1 MKSQHGETDM
11 SFKKTLLGGVALG
24 LTVALPAA
32 AQDDTTQIAFI
43 PQIAGIPYY
52 VAMEEGAQRAAEQL
66 GVEYVQEGPT
76 STNAADQLRIF
87 ESFVNQGFDVIAIS
101 PLDEETLKPA
111 ISRALEQDIVVLT
124 SDADA
129 PGSDRQYFVAQ
140 ALDQDLGYTLLDE
153 TVERIG
159 DSGKIAI
166 VSDSPTIQSMQNWIA
181 AIEERAETTYPD
193 IEIVSVDHTDGTAQR
208 AYQFAT
214 DAMTRN
220 PDLKAVLGMASTT
233 CPGIA
238 QAVEA
243 AGASDEVLTA
253 GYCSPN
259 TARDAIK
266 SGAMDFSVLWNP
278 ADLGYLTVWVGNELA
293 NGGEITDSFEVDGL
307 EQTIE
312 YMPENDAILL
322 GPPAVFTEE
331 NVDDFDF

>member
-1 MKSQHGETDM
+1 MTYRTILM
-11 SFKKTLLGGVALG
+11 ATALG
-24 LTVALPAA
+24 AMLAMPATTA
-32 AQDDTTQIAFI
+32 SAQDETRIAFI

-52 VAMEEGAQRAAEQL
+52 VAMREGGDRAAEEL
-66 GVEYVQEGPT
+66 GVTYVQEGPT

-101 PLDEETLKPA
+101 PLDEESLRPA
-111 ISRALEQDIVVLT
+111 ITEAIEAGIIVLT

-129 PGSDRQYFVAQ
+129 PNSDRQYFVAQ

-153 TVERIG
+153 AVARVG

-166 VSDSPTIQSMQNWIA
+166 VSDAPTIQSMQNWIA
-181 AIEERAETTYPD
+181 AIQERAESTYPD
-193 IEIVSVDHTDGTAQR
+193 IEIVSVDHTDGTAAR

-220 PDLKAVLGMASTT
+220 PDLLAVLGMASTT

-243 AGASDEVLTA
+243 ADAIGSVLSA

-259 TARDAIK
+259 TARAYIE
-266 SGAMDFSVLWNP
+266 SGAMPYSVLWNP
-278 ADLGYLTVWVGNELA
+278 ADLGYLTVWVGDHLV
-293 NGGEITDSFEVDGL
+293 NGGSIEGTMEIPGL
-307 EQTIE
+307 ADPITYLPDDDI
-312 YMPENDAILL
+312 ILL
-322 GPPAVFTEE
+322 GPPTVFTID
-331 NVDDFDF
+331 NVNDFDF

>member
-1 MKSQHGETDM
+1 MRHIGKGATA
-11 SFKKTLLGGVALG
+11 FAGALLMVG
-24 LTVALPAA
+24 PAI
-32 AQDDTTQIAFI
+32 AQDDTTQIAFV

-52 VAMEEGAQRAAEQL
+52 VAMREGAERAAAEL

-87 ESFVNQGFDVIAIS
+87 ESFVNQGFDVISIS

-111 ISRALEQDIVVLT
+111 IARAREAGIIVLT

-153 TVERIG
+153 TVERVG

-181 AIEERAETTYPD
+181 AIQERAASTYPE
-193 IEIVSVDHTDGTAQR
+193 IEIVSVDHTDGTAAR

-243 AGASDEVLTA
+243 AGAIGDVLSA

-259 TARDAIK
+259 TARDYIK
-266 SGAMDFSVLWNP
+266 SGAMPFSVLWNP
-278 ADLGYLTVWVGNELA
+278 ADLGYLTVWVADYL
-293 NGGEITDSFEVDGL
+293 VDGG
-307 EQTIE
+307 TIDGDLDV
-312 YMPENDAILL
+312 PGFDAPVRYLAESDIILL
-322 GPPAVFTEE
+322 GPPAVFTPD

>member
-1 MKSQHGETDM
+1 MNIKN
-11 SFKKTLLGGVALG
+11 TLMHGVALG
-24 LTVALPAA
+24 LLAAAPAA
-32 AQDDTTQIAFI
+32 AQGDTIQIAFI

-52 VAMEEGAQRAAEQL
+52 VAMEEGADRAAEAF

-101 PLDEETLKPA
+101 PLDEETLRPA
-111 ISRALEQDIVVLT
+111 ITRAINQGIIVLT

-129 PGSDRQYFVAQ
+129 PGSGRQFFVAQ

-153 TVERIG
+153 MVSRIG
-159 DSGKIAI
+159 ETGKIAI

-181 AIEERAETTYPD
+181 AVEERAETSYPE

-220 PDLKAVLGMASTT
+220 PDLKAILGMASTT

-243 AGASDEVLTA
+243 AGVVGEVLTA

-259 TARDAIK
+259 TARAYIE
-266 SGAMDFSVLWNP
+266 SGAMPFSVLWNP
-278 ADLGYLTVWVGNELA
+278 ADLGYLTVWVGQHLA
-293 NGGEITDSFEVDGL
+293 NGGEITGDFEVEGL
-307 EQTIE
+307 DATIQ
-312 YMPENDAILL
+312 YLPETDVILL
-322 GPPAVFTEE
+322 GPPSVFTAE
-331 NVDDFDF
+331 NVADFDF

>member
-1 MKSQHGETDM
+1 MKRISSAGC
-11 SFKKTLLGGVALG
+11 LALG
-24 LTVALPAA
+24 VLLASPAT
-32 AQDDTTQIAFI
+32 AQDKIQIAFI

-52 VAMEEGAQRAAEQL
+52 VAMEEGARRAAEEL

-87 ESFVNQGFDVIAIS
+87 ESFVAQGFEVIAIS

-111 ISRALEQDIVVLT
+111 ITSARAQGIIVLT

-129 PGSDRQYFVAQ
+129 PGSDRQFFVAQ
-140 ALDQDLGYTLLDE
+140 ALDKDLGYTLLDE
-153 TVERIG
+153 TVKRIG
-159 DSGKIAI
+159 DQGKIAI

-181 AIEERAETTYPD
+181 AIQERAASTYAG
-193 IEIVSVDHTDGTAQR
+193 IEIVSVDHTDGTAAR

-243 AGASDEVLTA
+243 AGAIGEVLTA

-259 TARDAIK
+259 TARDYIK
-266 SGAMDFSVLWNP
+266 SGAMPFSVLWNP
-278 ADLGYLTVWVGNELA
+278 ADLGYLTVWVGDHLADGNEVTGDL
-293 NGGEITDSFEVDGL
+293 DVPGL
-307 EQTIE
+307 GLVKFL
-312 YMPENDAILL
+312 PETKTILL
-322 GPPAVFTEE
+322 GPPAVFTAE
-331 NVDDFDF
+331 NVDSFQF

>member
-1 MKSQHGETDM
+1 MKI
-11 SFKKTLLGGVALG
+11 TLVGAVALAAALA
-24 LTVALPAA
+24 LTAPVA
-32 AQDDTTQIAFI
+32 AQDDKTQIAFI

-52 VAMEEGAQRAAEQL
+52 VAMREGAERAAEEL

-87 ESFVNQGFDVIAIS
+87 ESFVNQGFDVISIS

-111 ISRALEQDIVVLT
+111 IARAREAGIIVLT

-153 TVERIG
+153 AVARVG

-181 AIEERAETTYPD
+181 AIQDRAETTYPE
-193 IEIVSVDHTDGTAQR
+193 IEIVSVDHTDGTAAR

-243 AGASDEVLTA
+243 AGAIGDVLSA

-259 TARDAIK
+259 TARDYIK
-266 SGAMDFSVLWNP
+266 SGAMPFSVLWNP
-278 ADLGYLTVWVGNELA
+278 ADLGYLTVWVADYLVGGGTVEGDLEVAGLA
-293 NGGEITDSFEVDGL
+293 APVRYL
-307 EQTIE
+307 
-312 YMPENDAILL
+312 PESDILLL
-322 GPPAVFTEE
+322 GPPSVFTPD
-331 NVDDFDF
+331 NVDKFDF

>member
-1 MKSQHGETDM
+1 MNIKN
-11 SFKKTLLGGVALG
+11 TLMHGVALG
-24 LTVALPAA
+24 LLAAAPAA
-32 AQDDTTQIAFI
+32 AQDDTIQIAFI

-52 VAMEEGAQRAAEQL
+52 VAMEEGADRAAEAL
-66 GVEYVQEGPT
+66 GVEYVQQGPT

-101 PLDEETLKPA
+101 PLDEETLRPA
-111 ISRALEQDIVVLT
+111 ITRAIDQGIIVLT

-129 PGSDRQYFVAQ
+129 PGSGRQFFVAQ

-153 TVERIG
+153 MVLRIG
-159 DSGKIAI
+159 ETGKIAI

-181 AIEERAETTYPD
+181 AVQERAETSYPE
-193 IEIVSVDHTDGTAQR
+193 IEIVSVDHTDGTAER

-220 PDLKAVLGMASTT
+220 PDLNAILGMASTT

-243 AGASDEVLTA
+243 AGVVGEVLTA

-259 TARDAIK
+259 TARAYIE
-266 SGAMDFSVLWNP
+266 SGAMPFSVLWNP
-278 ADLGYLTVWVGNELA
+278 ADLGYLTVWVGPHLA
-293 NGGEITDSFEVDGL
+293 NGGEITGDFEVEGL
-307 EQTIE
+307 DATIQ
-312 YMPENDAILL
+312 YLPETDVILL
-322 GPPAVFTEE
+322 GPPSVFTAE
-331 NVDDFDF
+331 NVADFDF

>member
-1 MKSQHGETDM
+1 M
-11 SFKKTLLGGVALG
+11 SLTKTLMGGVALG
-24 LTVALPAA
+24 LTVGLPAA

-52 VAMEEGAQRAAEQL
+52 VAMEEGAERAAEEL

-111 ISRALEQDIVVLT
+111 ISRAIEQGIIVLT

-129 PGSDRQYFVAQ
+129 PGSDRQFFVAQ

-153 TVERIG
+153 AVDRIG
-159 DSGKIAI
+159 ESGKIAI

-181 AIEERAETTYPD
+181 AIEERAETTYPE

-220 PDLKAVLGMASTT
+220 PDLKAILGMASTT

-243 AGASDEVLTA
+243 ASLNDEVLTA

-278 ADLGYLTVWVGNELA
+278 ADLGYLTVWVGDYLA
-293 NGGEITDSFEVDGL
+293 DGGQITGDFEVEGL
-307 EQTIE
+307 EQTIQ
-312 YMPENDAILL
+312 YLPENDVILL

>member
-1 MKSQHGETDM
+1 MTYR
-11 SFKKTLLGGVALG
+11 TLLMATALG
-24 LTVALPAA
+24 AMLAMPATTA
-32 AQDDTTQIAFI
+32 SAQDETRIAFI

-52 VAMEEGAQRAAEQL
+52 VAMRDGGDRAAEEL
-66 GVEYVQEGPT
+66 GVTYVQEGPT

-101 PLDEETLKPA
+101 PLDEESLRPA
-111 ISRALEQDIVVLT
+111 ITEAIEAGIIVLT

-129 PGSDRQYFVAQ
+129 PNSDRQYFVAQ

-153 TVERIG
+153 AVARVG

-166 VSDSPTIQSMQNWIA
+166 VSDAPTIQSMQNWIA
-181 AIEERAETTYPD
+181 AIQERAESTYPN
-193 IEIVSVDHTDGTAQR
+193 IEIVSVDHTDGTAAR

-220 PDLKAVLGMASTT
+220 PDLLAVLGMASTT

-243 AGASDEVLTA
+243 ADAIGSVLSA

-259 TARDAIK
+259 TARAYIE
-266 SGAMDFSVLWNP
+266 SGAMPYSVLWNP
-278 ADLGYLTVWVGNELA
+278 ADLGYLTVWVGDHLV
-293 NGGEITDSFEVDGL
+293 NGGSIEETMEIPGL
-307 EQTIE
+307 ADPIT
-312 YMPENDAILL
+312 YLPEDDIILL
-322 GPPAVFTEE
+322 GPPTVFTID
-331 NVDDFDF
+331 NVNDFDF

>member
-1 MKSQHGETDM
+1 MSLTKSL
-11 SFKKTLLGGVALG
+11 SLGAALG
-24 LTVALPAA
+24 LATAIPAA

-52 VAMEEGAQRAAEQL
+52 VAMEEGAQRAAEEL

-111 ISRALEQDIVVLT
+111 IARALEAGIVVLT

-129 PGSDRQYFVAQ
+129 PGSDRQFFVAQ

-153 TVERIG
+153 AVERIG
-159 DSGKIAI
+159 ESGKIAI

-181 AIEERAETTYPD
+181 AIEERAAEAYPE

-243 AGASDEVLTA
+243 AGLVGEVLTA

-259 TARDAIK
+259 TAREYIK
-266 SGAMDFSVLWNP
+266 SGAMPFSVLWNP
-278 ADLGYLTVWVGNELA
+278 AELGYLTVWVGDHLVD
-293 NGGEITDSFEVDGL
+293 GGEITEDFEVDGL
-307 EQTIE
+307 EQTIQ
-312 YMPENDAILL
+312 YLPENDVILL

>member
-1 MKSQHGETDM
+1 M
-11 SFKKTLLGGVALG
+11 GGVALAMLAAG
-24 LTVALPAA
+24 PAA
-32 AQDDTTQIAFI
+32 AQDDTIQIAFI

-52 VAMEEGAQRAAEQL
+52 VAMEEGAQRAAEAL

-87 ESFVNQGFDVIAIS
+87 ESFVSQGFDVIAIS
-101 PLDEETLKPA
+101 PLDEETLRPA
-111 ISRALEQDIVVLT
+111 IARAIEQGIVVLT

-129 PGSDRQYFVAQ
+129 PGSDRQFFVAQ

-153 TVERIG
+153 TVARIG
-159 DSGKIAI
+159 ESGKIAI

-181 AIEERAETTYPD
+181 AVQERAETTYPD
-193 IEIVSVDHTDGTAQR
+193 IEIVSVDHTDGTAER

-220 PDLKAVLGMASTT
+220 PDLKAILGMASTT

-243 AGASDEVLTA
+243 AGVIGEVLSA

-259 TARDAIK
+259 TARAYIE
-266 SGAMDFSVLWNP
+266 SGAMPFSVLWNP
-278 ADLGYLTVWVGNELA
+278 ADLGYLTVWVGNHLA
-293 NGGEITDSFEVDGL
+293 TGGAITGDFQIEGL
-307 EQTIE
+307 AQTIK
-312 YMPENDAILL
+312 YLPESDIILL
-322 GPPAVFTEE
+322 GPPSVFTAE
-331 NVDDFDF
+331 NVGDFDF

>member
-1 MKSQHGETDM
+1 M
-11 SFKKTLLGGVALG
+11 SLRATIAGGVALT
-24 LTVALPAA
+24 LAALPVA

-52 VAMEEGAQRAAEQL
+52 IAMEEGAQRAAEAL

-111 ISRALEQDIVVLT
+111 ISRAIEAGIVVLT

-129 PGSDRQYFVAQ
+129 PGSDRQFFVAQ
-140 ALDQDLGYTLLDE
+140 ALDQDLGETLLNEAAD
-153 TVERIG
+153 RIG
-159 DSGKIAI
+159 ESGKIAI
-166 VSDSPTIQSMQNWIA
+166 VSDSPTISSMQNWIA
-181 AIEERAETTYPD
+181 AIEARAAEAYPD

-243 AGASDEVLTA
+243 AGMTGEVLTA
-253 GYCSPN
+253 GFCSPN
-259 TARDAIK
+259 TARDYIK
-266 SGAMDFSVLWNP
+266 SGAMPFSVLWNP
-278 ADLGYLTVWVGNELA
+278 ADLGYLTVWVGNQLA
-293 NGGEITDSFEVDGL
+293 SGGTIDGDL
-307 EQTIE
+307 TVEGLDDPVRFL
-312 YMPENDAILL
+312 PENDIILL
-322 GPPAVFTEE
+322 GPPAVFTAE
-331 NVDDFDF
+331 NVDEFDF

>member
-1 MKSQHGETDM
+1 MNIQYGETDM
-11 SFKKTLLGGVALG
+11 SFKKTLLSGVALS

-52 VAMEEGAQRAAEQL
+52 VAMEEGAQRAAEEL

-111 ISRALEQDIVVLT
+111 ISRALEQGIVVLT

-129 PGSDRQYFVAQ
+129 PGSNRQFFVAQ
-140 ALDQDLGYTLLDE
+140 ALDQDLGFTLLDE
-153 TVERIG
+153 AVERIG
-159 DSGKIAI
+159 ESGKIAI

-181 AIEERAETTYPD
+181 AIEERAETTYPE

-243 AGASDEVLTA
+243 AGLSDEVLTA

-278 ADLGYLTVWVGNELA
+278 ADLGYLTVWVGDHLA
-293 NGGEITDSFEVDGL
+293 NGGEITESFDVAEL

-312 YMPENDAILL
+312 YLPENNVILL
-322 GPPAVFTEE
+322 GPPSVFTEE

>member
-1 MKSQHGETDM
+1 MNIKN
-11 SFKKTLLGGVALG
+11 TLMHGVALG
-24 LTVALPAA
+24 LLAAAPAA
-32 AQDDTTQIAFI
+32 AQDDTIQIAFI

-52 VAMEEGAQRAAEQL
+52 VAMEEGADRAAEAL
-66 GVEYVQEGPT
+66 GVEYVQQGPT

-101 PLDEETLKPA
+101 PLDEETLRPA
-111 ISRALEQDIVVLT
+111 ITRAIDQGIIVLT

-129 PGSDRQYFVAQ
+129 PGSGRQFFVAQ

-153 TVERIG
+153 MVSRIG
-159 DSGKIAI
+159 ETGKIAI

-181 AIEERAETTYPD
+181 AVQERAETSYPE
-193 IEIVSVDHTDGTAQR
+193 IEIVSVDHTDGTAER

-220 PDLKAVLGMASTT
+220 PDLNAILGMASTT

-243 AGASDEVLTA
+243 AGVVGEVLTA

-259 TARDAIK
+259 TARAYIE
-266 SGAMDFSVLWNP
+266 SGAMPFSVLWNP
-278 ADLGYLTVWVGNELA
+278 ADLGYLTVWVGQHLA
-293 NGGEITDSFEVDGL
+293 NGGEITGDFEVEGL
-307 EQTIE
+307 DATIQ
-312 YMPENDAILL
+312 YLPETDVILL
-322 GPPAVFTEE
+322 GPPSVFTAE
-331 NVDDFDF
+331 NVADFDF

>member
-1 MKSQHGETDM
+1 MTLKH
-11 SFKKTLLGGVALG
+11 TLLGGVALG
-24 LTVALPAA
+24 LMTALPAA
-32 AQDDTTQIAFI
+32 AQDTVQIAFI

-52 VAMEEGAQRAAEQL
+52 VAMEEGAERAAEAL

-101 PLDEETLKPA
+101 PLDEETLRPA
-111 ISRALEQDIVVLT
+111 ITRAIEQGIIVLT

-129 PGSDRQYFVAQ
+129 PGSDRQFFVAQ

-153 TVERIG
+153 TVARIG

-181 AIEERAETTYPD
+181 AIQERAASTYPD

-220 PDLKAVLGMASTT
+220 PDLAAVLGMASTT

-243 AGASDEVLTA
+243 AGAIGEVLTA

-259 TARDAIK
+259 TAREYIK
-266 SGAMDFSVLWNP
+266 SGAMPFSVLWNP
-278 ADLGYLTVWVGNELA
+278 ADLGYLTVWVGNHLA
-293 NGGEITDSFEVDGL
+293 GGGEITGDFEIEGL
-307 EQTIE
+307 EQTIQFL
-312 YMPENDAILL
+312 PENDIILL
-322 GPPAVFTEE
+322 GPPSVFTEE
-331 NVDDFDF
+331 NVDNFDF

>member
-1 MKSQHGETDM
+1 MKPNALLST
-11 SFKKTLLGGVALG
+11 TLAAG
-24 LTVALPAA
+24 LLAALPAA
-32 AQDDTTQIAFI
+32 AQDDTTQVAFI

-52 VAMEEGAQRAAEQL
+52 VAMREGAERAAGEL

-111 ISRALEQDIVVLT
+111 IARAREAGIVVLT

-153 TVERIG
+153 TVDRVG

-181 AIEERAETTYPD
+181 AIQDRAETEYPE
-193 IEIVSVDHTDGTAQR
+193 IEIVSVDHTDGTAAR

-243 AGASDEVLTA
+243 AGAIGEVLSA

-259 TARDAIK
+259 TARDYIK
-266 SGAMDFSVLWNP
+266 SGAMPFSVLWNP
-278 ADLGYLTVWVGNELA
+278 ADLGYLTVWVAEHLA
-293 NGGEITDSFEVDGL
+293 GGGTIDGDFEIDGL
-307 EQTIE
+307 EQTIR
-312 YMPENDAILL
+312 YLPENDVILL
-322 GPPAVFTEE
+322 GPPAVFTPE
-331 NVDDFDF
+331 NVDEFDF

>member
-1 MKSQHGETDM
+1 M
-11 SFKKTLLGGVALG
+11 SFKKTLLGWVALG

>member
-1 MKSQHGETDM
+1 M
-11 SFKKTLLGGVALG
+11 SLKHKLLGGIALG
-24 LTVALPAA
+24 LVTALPAT

-43 PQIAGIPYY
+43 PQIEGIPYY
-52 VAMEEGAQRAAEQL
+52 VAMREGAERAAQAL

-111 ISRALEQDIVVLT
+111 ISRAIEQGIVVLT

-129 PGSDRQYFVAQ
+129 PGSDRQFFVAQ
-140 ALDQDLGYTLLDE
+140 ALDRDLGYTLLDE
-153 TVERIG
+153 TVARIG
-159 DSGKIAI
+159 ESGKIAI

-181 AIEERAETTYPD
+181 AIQERAETTYPD

-243 AGASDEVLTA
+243 AGVVGEVLTA

-259 TARDAIK
+259 TARDYIK
-266 SGAMDFSVLWNP
+266 SGAMPFSVLWNP
-278 ADLGYLTVWVGNELA
+278 ADLGYLTVWVGKHLA
-293 NGGEITDSFEVDGL
+293 EGGEITGDLQVEGM
-307 EQTIE
+307 EQAVS
-312 YMPENDAILL
+312 YLPEDDVILL
-322 GPPAVFTEE
+322 GPPAVFTAE
-331 NVDDFDF
+331 NVDEFDF